1 MVTRNATATQKVG
14 RRTAQ
19 AGLIDTRLVAAV
31 QRNAGAKVHEAA
43 GLLNAYYL
51 WASVHARAAWQQDA
65 KLVNEASD
73 QLTGAR
79 ARLRRFL
86 AGLCPAYSAAA

>member
-1 MVTRNATATQKVG
+1 MVTRNATATQNVG
-14 RRTAQ
+14 HGNAQ
-19 AGLIDTRLVAAV
+19 AGVIDTRLVAAV

-51 WASVHARAAWQQDA
+51 WTSVHARAGWQQDA
-65 KLVNEASD
+65 KLVSEAFE
-73 QLTGAR
+73 QLTVAK

>member
-1 MVTRNATATQKVG
+1 MVTWKAAGTQKV
-14 RRTAQ
+14 
-19 AGLIDTRLVAAV
+19 AGGNGQPRAIDTRLVAAV
-31 QRNAGAKVHEAA
+31 QRNAGGRVHEAA

-65 KLVNEASD
+65 KLASEAFD
-73 QLTGAR
+73 QLATAR

-86 AGLCPAYSAAA
+86 AGLCTTYSTAA